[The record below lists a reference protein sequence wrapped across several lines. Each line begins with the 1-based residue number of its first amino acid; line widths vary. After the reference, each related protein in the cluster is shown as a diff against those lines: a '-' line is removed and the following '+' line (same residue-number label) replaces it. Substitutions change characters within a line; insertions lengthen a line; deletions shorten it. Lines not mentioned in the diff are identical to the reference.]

1 MKYLPKIVIGLVVAG
16 LLTVFGM
23 VAFGTSPAPEPLAS
37 INEPFKAVDFSDLP
51 PLQKMDVKHGSPVAY
66 RLYGTGEKGVVIAIH
81 GSSGQSASLHPLA
94 TTLARD
100 GFKVYV
106 PDIRGHGETGRRGD
120 VDFLNQPDMDLMVLM
135 LKAREEN
142 PGRKLTLTGFSLGA
156 GFLIRFAGAHS
167 NLQPDRLV
175 LLAPALGP
183 DAPTMRGASSSR
195 WAAAHVGRY
204 IGLTILNYLG
214 FAGLNGLETIRYA
227 VAPGSEKYQT
237 AAYSWRLHASL
248 LPTRYKA
255 SLDKITAPIVILAGE
270 KDELFAPDLMRE
282 ALAGVKA
289 KIDLAIVPGVDH
301 VGLTLDP
308 AARAMISA
316 KTGANP

>member
-1 MKYLPKIVIGLVVAG
+1 MKHLPKIVIGLVVAG
-16 LLTVFGM
+16 LLTVFAM

-51 PLQKMDVKHGSPVAY
+51 PVQKMEVRHGSPVAF
-66 RLYGTGEKGVVIAIH
+66 RQYGTGEKGTVIAIH
-81 GSSGQSASLHPLA
+81 GSSGQSVSLHPLA
-94 TTLARD
+94 KSLAAD
-100 GFKVYV
+100 GFRVYV
-106 PDIRGHGETGRRGD
+106 PDLRGHGGTGRAGD

-135 LKAREEN
+135 LKAREEAAGK
-142 PGRKLTLTGFSLGA
+142 PLTLMGFSLGA
-156 GFLIRFAGAHS
+156 GFLIRFTGAHS
-167 NLQPDRLV
+167 NLQPDKLV

-183 DAPTMRGASSSR
+183 DAPTMRNASSSR
-195 WAAAHVGRY
+195 WASVHVGRF

-237 AAYSWRLHASL
+237 AAYSYRLHASL
-248 LPTRYKA
+248 LPMRYKA
-255 SLDKITAPIVILAGE
+255 SLDKIIAPIMILTGE

-282 ALAGVKA
+282 ALAGTKA
-289 KIDLAIVPGVDH
+289 KIDLVIVPSVDH